1 MLRSAPIEPGE
12 RAPDFAAVRGQG
24 DGDRVRFYG
33 DAGGRTM
40 ALVLA
45 GARPADIL
53 AAVVSELRE
62 DLPPQVAM
70 DIVTPDR
77 TSAEATG
84 GFHDV
89 EGRVHGAYGVAPD
102 GAGAVVVLDAN
113 LRVVVVH
120 PLDDLEAILDAVA
133 DTVQERRQHED
144 DDSIVRRH
152 APVLLVRDALS
163 SWLCQR
169 VMDAWQS
176 GDTTE
181 SGVETSTGDGR
192 REVGDVQRKRRRD
205 LTITAPDLLT
215 TLTDHVG
222 RRIMPELARAFA
234 YRATRFEGFKAGC
247 YDESSKGFFAPH
259 RDNLSPATAHRRF
272 ALSLNLNDDYEGGEL
287 RFPEYG
293 RQRYRPAPGEAL
305 VFSGSLLHEVLPVT
319 RGRRFVLLSFVFNEA
334 DRRP

>member
-1 MLRSAPIEPGE
+1 MRRSAPIEPGE
-12 RAPDFAAVRGQG
+12 RAPDFAAGRGQG

-33 DAGGRTM
+33 NAGGQPM

-45 GARPADIL
+45 GDRPADRL
-53 AAVVSELRE
+53 AAVMAELRE
-62 DLPPQVAM
+62 DLPPTVAI
-70 DIVTPDR
+70 DVVTPDR
-77 TSAEATG
+77 ASAEATG

-89 EGRVHGAYGVAPD
+89 EGIVHGAYGVAPD
-102 GAGAVVVLDAN
+102 GAGAVVVLDTN
-113 LRVVVVH
+113 LRVVAVH
-120 PLDDLEAILDAVA
+120 PLEDREAILGAVA
-133 DTVQERRQHED
+133 DTVQVRRHEH
-144 DDSIVRRH
+144 DDSIVRQH
-152 APVLLVRDALS
+152 APVLLVRDALTS
-163 SWLCQR
+163 RLCQR
-169 VMDAWQS
+169 VMDTWQS
-176 GDTTE
+176 SATTE
-181 SGVETSTGDGR
+181 SGVETNTDDGR

-234 YRATRFEGFKAGC
+234 YQATRFEGFKAGC
-247 YDESSKGFFAPH
+247 YDESSEGFFAPH

-293 RQRYRPAPGEAL
+293 NRRYRPAPGEAL

-319 RGRRFVLLSFVFNEA
+319 RGRRFVLLSFLFNDA
-334 DRRP
+334 DRRR

>member
-1 MLRSAPIEPGE
+1 MLRSGPIEPGE
-12 RAPDFAAVRGQG
+12 RAPDFAAARGRG

-45 GARPADIL
+45 GGRPADSL
-53 AAVVSELRE
+53 PAVVSELRE
-62 DLPPQVAM
+62 SLPQQVAT
-70 DIVTPDR
+70 DVVTPDR
-77 TSAEATG
+77 ASAEATG

-89 EGRVHGAYGVAPD
+89 EGIVHGAYGVAPD
-102 GAGAVVVLDAN
+102 GAGAVIVLDAN
-113 LRVVVVH
+113 LRVVAVH
-120 PLDDLEAILDAVA
+120 PLDDLGAILGAVG
-133 DTVQERRQHED
+133 DTVRGRQHEH
-144 DDSIVRRH
+144 DDSVVRQH

-163 SWLCQR
+163 SSLCQR

-176 GDTTE
+176 GETTE
-181 SGVETSTGDGR
+181 SGVEANTDDGR
-192 REVGDVQRKRRRD
+192 REVGDIQRKRRRD

-234 YRATRFEGFKAGC
+234 YQATRFEGFKAGC
-247 YDESSKGFFAPH
+247 YDASSEGFFAPH

-293 RQRYRPAPGEAL
+293 PQRYRPAPGEAL

-319 RGRRFVLLSFVFNEA
+319 RGRRFVLLSFLFGDA
-334 DRRP
+334 DRRR

>member
-1 MLRSAPIEPGE
+1 MLRSSPIEPGE
-12 RAPDFAAVRGQG
+12 RAPDFAAARGQG

-45 GARPADIL
+45 GGRPADIL
-53 AAVVSELRE
+53 AAMVSELRE
-62 DLPPQVAM
+62 DLPPQVDM
-70 DIVTPDR
+70 DVVAPHR
-77 TSAEATG
+77 ASAEVTG
-84 GFHDV
+84 GLHDV
-89 EGRVHGAYGVAPD
+89 EGIVHGAYGVAPD

-113 LRVVVVH
+113 LRVVTVH
-120 PLDDLEAILDAVA
+120 PLEDLGPAVGA
-133 DTVQERRQHED
+133 VEDTVRGRRQHEH
-144 DDSIVRRH
+144 DDSIVRQH

-163 SWLCQR
+163 SSLCQR

-176 GDTTE
+176 GETTE
-181 SGVETSTGDGR
+181 SGVEANTDDGR
-192 REVGDVQRKRRRD
+192 REVGDIQRKRRRD

-222 RRIMPELARAFA
+222 RRVMPELTRAFA
-234 YRATRFEGFKAGC
+234 YQATRFEGFKVGC
-247 YDESSKGFFAPH
+247 YDESGEGFFAPH

-293 RQRYRPAPGEAL
+293 PQRYRPAPGEAL

-319 RGRRFVLLSFVFNEA
+319 RGRRFVLLSFLFNDA
-334 DRRP
+334 DRRR

>member
-1 MLRSAPIEPGE
+1 MLRSSPIEPGE

-24 DGDRVRFYG
+24 HGDRARFYG
-33 DAGGRTM
+33 EAGGQTM

-45 GARPADIL
+45 GDRPADTL
-53 AAVVSELRE
+53 TAAVAELR
-62 DLPPQVAM
+62 DRLPPDATV
-70 DIVTPDR
+70 DVVTPDLA
-77 TSAEATG
+77 SAESTG

-102 GAGAVVVLDAN
+102 GAGAVAVLDAS
-113 LRVVVVH
+113 LRVVAVH
-120 PLDDLEAILDAVA
+120 PLDHLDAVLSTVA
-133 DTVQERRQHED
+133 DTAQARQDEQD
-144 DDSIVRRH
+144 DPIVRQH
-152 APVLLVRDALS
+152 APVLLVRDALAGE
-163 SWLCQR
+163 LCRR

-176 GDTTE
+176 GETTE
-181 SGVETSTGDGR
+181 TGVETSTDGGR
-192 REVGDVQRKRRRD
+192 RELGDTRRKRRRD
-205 LTITAPDLLT
+205 LTITDPDLLT

-222 RRIMPELARAFA
+222 RRVIPELTRTFA
-234 YRATRFEGFKAGC
+234 YQTTRFEGFKVGC
-247 YDESSKGFFAPH
+247 YDESSQGFFAPH

-319 RGRRFVLLSFVFNEA
+319 RGRRFVLLSFLFNEA
-334 DRRP
+334 DRRR